1 MTIEEAIKH
10 AEEVAEENS
19 KSYEEWLACKNR
31 GNVGWSKSDIEAVD
45 KSIEQCKKCAEEHR
59 QLAEWLK
66 DYKRLKEQEPCEM
79 TAEDYRQRMMQAFH
93 NADCG
98 ELIAVCVL
106 PTEKEFE
113 HLEWLLKNHYKKE
126 SCGDCISR
134 EAVMHILDE
143 VGGDFDSP
151 REAVVPIDYIADM
164 VSELPSVTA
173 QPKIGKWI
181 MSDDGLYRPICNNC
195 GAHPWKGYIPTVEE
209 ATEAFKYCPHCGCK
223 IQEVED

>member
-1 MTIEEAIKH
+1 MTLNEAIKH

-59 QLAEWLK
+59 QLVEWLK
-66 DYKRLKEQEPCEM
+66 DYKRLKEQEPIDCAN
-79 TAEDYRQRMMQAFH
+79 AEHD
-93 NADCG
+93 ADGCLG
-98 ELIAVCVL
+98 YSTDRGGYSYCQTCLECPKASINNWD
-106 PTEKEFE
+106 KEQE
-113 HLEWLLKNHYKKE
+113 P
-126 SCGDCISR
+126 CGDCISR

-151 REAVVPIDYIADM
+151 REALVPIDYIADM

-173 QPKIGKWI
+173 QPEVGRWI
-181 MSDDGLYRPICNNC
+181 YDKNIDNWKCSEC
-195 GAHPWKGYIPTVEE
+195 GETPKTMGYCGSAAFMAEH
-209 ATEAFKYCPHCGCK
+209 FKYCNHCGCK
-223 IQEVED
+223 MQEVEE